1 MVRYGSIS
9 GGGVCHFMGSY
20 VSDLL
25 CHFVGRSKSSEEEK
39 FQLLLLIIKEGK
51 LLCSLD
57 SPGTPKTIMSPT
69 YMGEHVGEV
78 LERCDC
84 VCFCDIPDDSLS
96 IHTNKYSKFG
106 MGFDK
111 SFLTKCGARPVMY
124 VPKNA
129 KMPVDPGIDFPD
141 TPIEYYLHLFRQSA
155 SMNMILSV
163 LNQAYDFRLLLSE
176 LMEKNP
182 TISKALTILDP
193 VAAQK
198 FAEGKTY
205 QMLFHEEMAWQ
216 TQFEYIKVFD
226 ETLSDDDP
234 DNYYMEREWR
244 CTHNIEFTLSD
255 IKKIYLKNKQ
265 YRDDF
270 VRYFPDY
277 RGEFYIFEEE

>member
-1 MVRYGSIS
+1 
-9 GGGVCHFMGSY
+9 MGSY